1 MISKDSRVNV
11 TNITYNLIF
20 GVTDT
25 GLPVTASIIDLMDN
39 PEIYRATPE
48 IPGIAYKVP
57 LYDDK
62 GIKRL
67 RDIRVA
73 PFTGQGG
80 ISNNQS
86 YCVVNKDDKTVLSW
100 TFKFEKNTDNVIKFL
115 TKQYAI
121 EHVSNIYGN
130 DSKLEVISFDE
141 VQKGY

>member
-39 PEIYRATPE
+39 PEIYRAIPE

-57 LYDDK
+57 LYDNN
-62 GIKRL
+62 GIKQL
-67 RDIRVA
+67 KSVYVV
-73 PFTGQGG
+73 PFTGQGD

-86 YCVVNKDDKTVLSW
+86 YCIVNKDDNTVLSW
-100 TFKFEKNTDNVIKFL
+100 TFKFEKNTNNVIKFL
-115 TKQYAI
+115 TKQYAV

-130 DSKLEVISFDE
+130 DSKLEVVSLDE
-141 VQKGY
+141 LQKSY